1 MRQAS
6 SDSGPGSVL
15 AVLKRWRPLCFVLIV
30 AALSALVLLPQFQ
43 RLKFI
48 YAIEQSA
55 LSFRFMLRG
64 AEPSVDDQ
72 AQIVIV
78 GIDDRSLYPDL
89 SEEDLA
95 KSPEARYMAE
105 GWPWNREVYGVVAQR
120 LIDAG
125 ARVVAFDLVFPTANP
140 GDWGFYDCIA
150 ANRNR
155 IVLGY
160 DYVPSESEMAETP
173 VQERLPYDDLLP
185 ADTSGMLGFVNI
197 KPDEDGVL
205 RRAKISTN
213 LFAEKISIT
222 DDAVQFARLG
232 PRAQAAAKQYALGV
246 QAALLYDSTLEP
258 SVPGVFEYPLINYG
272 GLDYFSTVSVAD
284 ILLQD
289 RFEPHAGL
297 FEDAIVLVGACSDFF
312 KDRVSTPWGDM
323 YGVESHG
330 HVARSLL
337 NGTFIR
343 TLSGAWRVGLIIA
356 LSVLLCVS
364 YLLFKSAFKK
374 SVCLFTLLLSYL
386 FVSQL
391 LFEANAFL
399 LPLVGP
405 VLILVMGGFGLLVF
419 DFAIEQYEKRRLRGY
434 LSRYLSPE
442 IAQLLS
448 DDSSELEALLRGAN
462 RPIAVLFSDIRGFT
476 TLSEQYAPEG
486 LVAHLNE
493 YFESMVDGIHQHQ
506 GSLNKYIGDAILAF
520 WGGFYSKGD
529 EEDCTSAIQS
539 ALDMN
544 RRIERLNA
552 GWSGDPDKAALQIGI
567 GISYGPCFVGNLGHS
582 QRMEF
587 AVMGDVVNLGA
598 RLEGATKQYGCAV
611 LVSAAVYVSCR
622 DRFYFQELDIIQVK
636 GKTRGIAVYAPLSE
650 RDGGSPPAWLELWNE
665 ALRAYRSREFERARS
680 GFCDLAATEPSQQ
693 VAAQLYIE
701 RCERLQQNPPP
712 DDWDFVYVMQTK

>member
-1 MRQAS
+1 MTQAS
-6 SDSGPGSVL
+6 SDSGSRSVL
-15 AVLKRWRPLCFVLIV
+15 ALLKRWRALCFVLIIV
-30 AALSALVLLPQFQ
+30 ALSALVLMPQFQ

-55 LSFRFMLRG
+55 LSLRFMLRG
-64 AEPSVDDQ
+64 VESTVDDP

-78 GIDDRSLYPDL
+78 GIDDHSLYAELSAADL
-89 SEEDLA
+89 EQ
-95 KSPEARYMAE
+95 SPEARYMGAQ
-105 GWPWNREVYGVVAQR
+105 WPWNREVYGVLAQR

-125 ARVVAFDLVFPTANP
+125 ARVVAFDLIFPTPNE

-150 ANRNR
+150 ANQNK

-160 DYVPSESEMAETP
+160 DYVPSESEKAETP

-185 ADTSGMLGFVNI
+185 EDTTGLLGFVNI
-197 KPDEDGVL
+197 KLDEDGVL
-205 RRAKISTN
+205 RRAKLSTN
-213 LFAEKISIT
+213 QFAELWSIT
-222 DDAVQFARLG
+222 DDPVQGERLG
-232 PRAQAAAKQYALGV
+232 RLAHAATKQYGLGV
-246 QAALLYDSTLEP
+246 QAALLFDSSLEP
-258 SVPGVFEYPLINYG
+258 SVPGVFESPLINYG
-272 GLDYFSTVSVAD
+272 GLDYFTAVSVAD
-284 ILLQD
+284 VLLQD
-289 RFEPHAGL
+289 RFESQAGV
-297 FEDAIVLVGACSDFF
+297 FDDAIVFVGPSSDFF
-312 KDRVSTPWGDM
+312 KDLVSTPWGDM
-323 YGVESHG
+323 YGVESHA

-337 NGTFIR
+337 NGSFIHP
-343 TLSGAWRVGLIIA
+343 LSRAWYVGLMIA
-356 LSVLLCVS
+356 LSVLLCAANLCFKGVFHKIVS
-364 YLLFKSAFKK
+364 LFI
-374 SVCLFTLLLSYL
+374 LLLSYL
-386 FVSQL
+386 LISQL
-391 LFEANAFL
+391 LFVDKALL
-399 LPLVGP
+399 LPLLGP
-405 VLILVMGGFGLLVF
+405 VFMLVMGGFALLVF

-448 DDSSELEALLRGAN
+448 DDSSELEALLRGAS

-493 YFESMVDGIHQHQ
+493 YFESMVDGIHQHH

-544 RRIERLNA
+544 RRMERLNA
-552 GWSGDPDKAALQIGI
+552 GWSGDADKAALQIGI

-611 LVSAAVYVSCR
+611 LVSEAVYASCR
-622 DRFYFQELDIIQVK
+622 DRFYFQELDVIQVK
-636 GKTRGIAVYAPLSE
+636 GKTQGIAVYAPLSACD
-650 RDGGSPPAWLELWNE
+650 DGPPPEWLALWNE
-665 ALRAYRSREFERARS
+665 ALRAYRSREFERAQRE
-680 GFCDLAATEPSQQ
+680 FRDLGKLEPAQQ
-693 VAAQLYIE
+693 VATQLYIE
-701 RCERLQQNPPP
+701 RCEELLRDPPP
-712 DDWDFVYVMQTK
+712 DDWDFVYVMRTK